1 MEKVGKRLMEAPIK
15 EDSRHDLPLM
25 LPQEAINAKI
35 PTSHHHHNHNNN
47 NSKNVPGYPL
57 RMTLEMK
64 VVTNRVEELPRMSNT
79 GDNNNNNT
87 TRRKKI

>member
-79 GDNNNNNT
+79 GDNNT
-87 TRRKKI
+87 TRRRKI